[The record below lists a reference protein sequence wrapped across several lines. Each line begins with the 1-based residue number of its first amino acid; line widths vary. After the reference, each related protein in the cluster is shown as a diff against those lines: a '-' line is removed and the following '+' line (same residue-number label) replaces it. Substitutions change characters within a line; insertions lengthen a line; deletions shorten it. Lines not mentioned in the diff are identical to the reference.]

1 MLKLRDKG
9 SKKRAFKVDRT
20 YNLDKLL
27 NDNSGTY
34 EIEMTIKNKD
44 ADVIGFQLFNSKGE
58 EVEMYYNLAEKTFT
72 MDRTESGEVSFSKDF
87 PAVTVA
93 PVEGG
98 NEMKLRLFVDKSS
111 IEAFGNDGRFAMT
124 NLVFPQHPYT
134 TISIAVDKG
143 RCKVND
149 LTVNLLK
156 VNN

>member
-1 MLKLRDKG
+1 MPRDLSLYSSEGETYVKVTPSPELLKLRDKG

-72 MDRTESGEVSFSKDF
+72 MDRIKSGEVSFSKFVPCKEYFLIFIKPDVSCIYVHVSTGAIAGF
-87 PAVTVA
+87 PDQYVYDRYPCFLPCTGT
-93 PVEGG
+93 E
-98 NEMKLRLFVDKSS
+98 
-111 IEAFGNDGRFAMT
+111 
-124 NLVFPQHPYT
+124 
-134 TISIAVDKG
+134 
-143 RCKVND
+143 
-149 LTVNLLK
+149 
-156 VNN
+156 